1 MARGAKT
8 APSQPTEKDTQ
19 AAGGGPV
26 AVGHPTF
33 GEAALKLFDNGYAP
47 IPIRTGEKRPAV
59 KGWSDVRID
68 HAQVEAWAQEHAT
81 HGIGLLAG
89 NLVGIDVDILDP
101 DIAHQMGQ
109 IVERRI
115 GSTLMRVGLWP
126 KRLYL
131 ARTDTPFAKLQIGRL
146 EVLARGQQLVAF
158 GIHPDTQQ
166 PYYWPQGDS
175 PLDIA
180 LSDLPLVNEADCK
193 ALLSELAGLQPE
205 IGAAQLR
212 RRSTSGVAMTS
223 SGPVRHA
230 NGLVADGRDS
240 WLSSLA
246 YHVVHDARDLNA
258 PLDPDTLAQR
268 VWQRFNA
275 TTDLS
280 RPKRDGAEFYALTD
294 SLRKV
299 RDKLGLLAA
308 GRLPPRLLPDV
319 EPVAVNAGLPIEEAR
334 TKLAAAIYEFCAR
347 TEAWH
352 VSGHKDSP
360 PRVGLRA
367 SVGLGKTAVS
377 REHLLQTQAQLR
389 AKGLPHRILV
399 FTPSLALADESAT
412 GWMQEGVRVAVH
424 RGYEAKMPGGDM
436 EMCRDLDMVRMAI
449 ASGQS
454 VFPNACMRRGGARC
468 HNFEACA
475 KQSNLAEVHRAD
487 VVLAAYDS
495 LFSGLPIKADDVA
508 LLVIDEGCWERAIK
522 RTQLALA
529 EITAMD
535 ACSEPRMNDPDEE
548 ELAWTELFNLRK
560 LVQQALRTHGPGVV
574 PRQVLR
580 TSGLSVDA
588 CERAAVL
595 EVQLRVDPGLRPGL
609 PQGARRRAVELS
621 QDANRSV
628 RREALFLALAQLL
641 KGPAEQDGRIRVLP
655 PDPITS
661 GQHVLITGL
670 HQVHHELQGLPVL
683 HLDATLRPEIAAT
696 VLPGLMVTEITAA
709 APHMTLTAVQGRFA
723 KSTLVADAKADVT
736 ENRRRANRLKE
747 CVDYVRWHATRVAPG
762 RTLVVTYK
770 AIECAFADIPGVV
783 TGHFKAIAGLDSFKD
798 VALLVVIGRPMPSDL
813 DIAHLSGAYLA
824 HVPTGGY
831 RLVRRGLTMR
841 NGSQHAFT
849 VRQHEDPRA
858 EEVRAAVCDDEVIQ
872 AIGRARGVNRTVN
885 NPVDVHLL
893 ADVALPLVHDQVV
906 SWELVC
912 PDIFQ
917 QMLLKG
923 LAVDSP
929 GDAALIHPKMIGNA
943 EQAKKA
949 FQRGAFGGH
958 FPIENTYR
966 EMSLKSA
973 RYRRG
978 GKGRSW
984 QRVWWI
990 DNDDRDARQNLEAA
1004 LGIME
1009 GWNCDSTKLI

>member
-1 MARGAKT
+1 MARGT
-8 APSQPTEKDTQ
+8 RTGPSQQTEKDIQ
-19 AAGGGPV
+19 AAGGGQI
-26 AVGHPTF
+26 AVGHPTYA
-33 GEAALKLFDNGYAP
+33 EAALKLFDNGYAP
-47 IPIRTGEKRPAV
+47 IPIRPGEKRPAV
-59 KGWSDVRID
+59 KGWSDVRMD
-68 HAQVEAWAQEHAT
+68 HAQVEAWAREHTT
-81 HGIGLLAG
+81 HGIGLLTG

-109 IVERRI
+109 IVERGL

-131 ARTDTPFAKLQIGRL
+131 ARTDTPFAKLQIGKL
-146 EVLARGQQLVAF
+146 EILGRGQQLVAF

-175 PLDIA
+175 PLDIP

-212 RRSTSGVAMTS
+212 RRSTSGVAVTS

-230 NGLVADGRDS
+230 NGLVADGRDG

-246 YHVVHDARDLNA
+246 YHVVHDARDLGA
-258 PLDPDTLAQR
+258 PLDPDTLANR
-268 VWQRFNA
+268 VWQRFSA

-280 RPKRDGAEFYALTD
+280 RPKRDGAEFYAITD

-308 GRLPPRLLPDV
+308 SRLPPRLLPDV
-319 EPVAVNAGLPIEEAR
+319 EPVAVDPGLPVEEAR
-334 TKLAAAIYEFCAR
+334 TKLAAAIGEFCAR
-347 TEAWH
+347 AEAWH
-352 VSGHKDSP
+352 VSGHIDAA

-377 REHLLQTQAQLR
+377 REHLLQSQAQLR

-399 FTPSLALADESAT
+399 FTPSLALADESAR
-412 GWMQEGVRVAVH
+412 GWMQEGLRVAVH
-424 RGYEAKMPGGDM
+424 RGYEAKTPGGDT

-454 VFPNACMRRGGARC
+454 VFHNACMRRGGARC

-475 KQSNLAEVHRAD
+475 KQDNLAEVHKAD

-508 LLVIDEGCWERAIK
+508 LMVVDEGCWERAIK
-522 RTQLALA
+522 RTQLALD

-535 ACSEPRMNDPDEE
+535 ACSEPRMNDTVEE
-548 ELAWTELFNLRK
+548 ELAWSELFSLRQ
-560 LVQQALRTHGPGVV
+560 LVQQALRTYGPGVV
-574 PRQVLR
+574 PRQALR
-580 TSGLSVDA
+580 TAGLSVDA

-595 EVQLRVDPGLRPGL
+595 EVQLRVEPGLRPGL

-621 QDANRSV
+621 LDANRSV

-641 KGPAEQDGRIRVLP
+641 NGPAEQDGRIRVLP
-655 PDPITS
+655 PDPITCA
-661 GQHVLITGL
+661 QHVLITGL
-670 HQVHHELQGLPVL
+670 HQVHDDLQRLPVL
-683 HLDATLRPEIAAT
+683 HLDATLRPEMAAT
-696 VLPGLMVTEITAA
+696 VLPEMTVTDITAA
-709 APHMTLTAVQGRFA
+709 ASHMTLTAVQGRFA

-747 CVDYVRWHATRVAPG
+747 CVDYVRWHAARVTPG

-770 AIECAFADIPGVV
+770 AIECAFAGIPGVV

-798 VALLVVIGRPMPSDL
+798 VALLIVIGRPMPSDV
-813 DIAHLSGAYLA
+813 DIAHLTGAYLG
-824 HVPTGGY
+824 HVPSAGY
-831 RLVRRGLTMR
+831 RMARRGVPMR
-841 NGSQHAFT
+841 NGSRRAFV

-872 AIGRARGVNRTVN
+872 AIGRARGVNRTAD
-885 NPVDVHLL
+885 NPVAVHLL
-893 ADVALPLVHDQVV
+893 ADVALPLVHDQVI
-906 SWELVC
+906 SWALVC

-917 QMLLKG
+917 QMLREG
-923 LAVDSP
+923 MAVDSP
-929 GDAALIHPKMIGNA
+929 ADAARIHPEKFGNA

-949 FQRGAFGGH
+949 FQRGVFGGH

-973 RYRRG
+973 RYRRAG
-978 GKGRSW
+978 RGRSW

-990 DNDDRDARQNLEAA
+990 DGDEHDVRQNLEAV
-1004 LGIME
+1004 LGKLD
-1009 GWNCDSTKLI
+1009 GWLLPY